1 MILKEVMPETVKTWA
16 FYVGLVFVFVVS
28 NGSMTLTLN
37 ERMNALEHRM
47 DRLEDRIEARMDRI
61 EARMDR
67 LETKIDTVDA
77 KFDQLLI
84 ALAGRGVILPAKPE
98 REDLG
103 VEK

>member
-16 FYVGLVFVFVVS
+16 FYVGLVSVFVVS

-47 DRLEDRIEARMDRI
+47 DRLEDRI

-98 REDLG
+98 RKDLG

>member
-1 MILKEVMPETVKTWA
+1 MPETVKTWA
-16 FYVGLVFVFVVS
+16 FYVGLVSVFVVS

-47 DRLEDRIEARMDRI
+47 DRLEDRI